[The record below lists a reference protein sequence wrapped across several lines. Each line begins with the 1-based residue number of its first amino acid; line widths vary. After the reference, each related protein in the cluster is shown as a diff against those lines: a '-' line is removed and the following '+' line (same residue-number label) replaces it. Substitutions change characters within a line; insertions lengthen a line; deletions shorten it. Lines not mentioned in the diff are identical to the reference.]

1 MQRLA
6 CGRRFASAAVTS
18 VLFSVATFSNSAF
31 TTDSP
36 WHGMHAIGIFSTLT
50 PLLFQVA
57 LGADASPRM
66 AWVAPATSLMGMA
79 YLWLMMSEFSPPSY
93 RGLIQRIALLPAFG
107 WYTFAVLELRRMR
120 ERH

>member
-1 MQRLA
+1 
-6 CGRRFASAAVTS
+6 
-18 VLFSVATFSNSAF
+18 
-31 TTDSP
+31 
-36 WHGMHAIGIFSTLT
+36 
-50 PLLFQVA
+50 
-57 LGADASPRM
+57 M